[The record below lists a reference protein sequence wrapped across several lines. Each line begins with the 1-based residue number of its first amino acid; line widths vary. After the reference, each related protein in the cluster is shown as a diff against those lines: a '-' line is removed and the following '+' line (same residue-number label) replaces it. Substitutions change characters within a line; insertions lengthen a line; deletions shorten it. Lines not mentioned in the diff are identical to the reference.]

1 MLEYDRIEVSHG
13 IDVKKTEGSR
23 ECIICHYWY
32 FLYINYRYQREVC
45 KVCHDLMQKAMSFNN
60 VVIFSVKTNVCKI
73 HFRLMGKD
81 KAINLLRNA
90 D

>member
-32 FLYINYRYQREVC
+32 FLYVNFRYQREVC
-45 KVCHDLMQKAMSFNN
+45 KVCHD
-60 VVIFSVKTNVCKI
+60 VIFSVKRNVCRI
-73 HFRLMGKD
+73 HFWLMGKD